1 MKRRLLK
8 NLTII
13 SALVLTLS
21 TSVLADGGGKKIE
34 QRVDGVKA
42 TLILAEDKAKTG
54 ENELTLKLYDDK
66 DKPMTNANVK
76 VTAEMEA
83 DGDMSGHNMKEAKPE
98 VIQFKEGHEEGEYIG
113 TVKFSDK
120 GHWKVKADFTTNNG
134 EKMADFSLDVI
145 SSGPNWFVVGGFVV
159 VTTLII
165 VTAGITKKKNKKT
178 AKA

>member
-21 TSVLADGGGKKIE
+21 TSVLADGSGKKIE

-42 TLILAEDKAKTG
+42 TLILSGDKAKTG
-54 ENELTLKLYDDK
+54 ENELTLKLADEK
-66 DKPMTNANVK
+66 DKPIDKADVK
-76 VTAEMEA
+76 VSAEMA
-83 DGDMSGHNMKEAKPE
+83 KNDMGDMNMGESKPE
-98 VIQFKEGHEEGEYIG
+98 VIQFEKGHEEGEYVGKI
-113 TVKFSDK
+113 KFSNK
-120 GHWKVKADFTTNNG
+120 GHWKVKTDFTVDNAQ
-134 EKMADFSLDVI
+134 KMVDFDVDVI
-145 SSGPNWFVVGGFVV
+145 SSGPNWFVVGGFLV

-165 VTAGITKKKNKKT
+165 VTAGVTKKKNKKI